1 MSKSL
6 PLFVPDQE
14 GESED
19 LSIWNL
25 PPPPIA
31 YNRVRSI
38 DPSRVNTEA
47 MHLFLRNV
55 PESLLPEVEAPKVT
69 WENMSPLLRAVV
81 SSGPTLSPNV
91 SRELTDPPT
100 KKQKLHDEIT
110 STQSPDKKPKRIK
123 VIEIHDNDEDEQ
135 IPASP
140 VAIETQE
147 SKNILLVHK
156 YQDELQG
163 LVAQLSTTPD
173 VPRITKKI
181 MQTLQLLHK
190 SHKKLIRHISYDLL
204 TDLMS
209 VLDARV
215 AEALT
220 IDLFVVACADSGDA
234 DWESS
239 GIDFSKLEDLVCAM
253 DAASCMLYVITS
265 PNIDRRLLSEEAID
279 HCVSLLKHVL
289 QRLVFPSL
297 DPVSLNQLLHDM
309 KLTKHPKYHGSL
321 KKKIEKAG
329 LVHVTSAFMETME
342 TLVADLK
349 LQDCWILALS
359 SVLVG
364 AFALEGSQ
372 ATQSNISLLQV
383 RASLMCREI
392 FLHYPP
398 HRSPLLDDIFSVF
411 LKLPTSKRNLR
422 TYSLSHGDS
431 QVQMIS
437 MLLVTLAQSSI
448 QISLDGVRETAKSI
462 VHCFVQKCMKKEEDH
477 DFRQK
482 FENFVDDLLAMMLFP
497 EWPAVEVILMA
508 VSGGLT
514 NLMVQQKSSKLESQ
528 SSLLALHLLGKIC
541 ASIRQVSCEARDN
554 PICEVKRPPALI
566 EFREYAVRTLS
577 SKDIETSPTNI
588 VQMMVLMYLSDAKT
602 HIPVDAEPFHQAKC
616 SFSEDFVSLKANMTV
631 AGSIVRQ
638 LMIALVAKSEL
649 CQHFD
654 QMLMAIMAFL
664 SRGQPTF
671 RARVLKAL
679 GLIVDSDPMLM
690 ADDHF
695 QKAIT
700 VCLMD
705 EATSVRQSA
714 VELVGK
720 YVGMQ
725 PSLFATYY
733 PMLADRL
740 RDKGISVRKSAL
752 KIFRVYLQ
760 STPIEPEASEWI
772 SKALRAL
779 VERIGVASE
788 EESVKETV
796 LTTIQE
802 IWFGAPQ
809 EPNRRKSNTSEATV
823 TPASLKKKSSSNHK
837 ILSVIDV
844 VHHVSNSEWIVSLI
858 TRLMKKND
866 SQINTACAAMV
877 SELMELLLLL
887 EEKQQLKYLSFQDEE
902 AQRVA
907 TFKTLHIICEASP
920 ELVLPYFETLTI
932 YLQPDDSLNK
942 RTQMQILA
950 IATSTITLVFPLLK
964 RFADSKV
971 SKLEADLKKLV
982 LGAPPQVVKPA
993 VKCLATIAES
1003 TNRPPKLLLEILEG
1017 LYVFLVKTETLVKLD
1032 KPISEVPKLLRS
1044 LFVAGLVAGSLDWG
1058 SLQGISNSVLP
1069 QPKLVEM
1076 VYDVY
1081 ARYAK
1086 VPSSHQ
1092 NFNVALRVKT
1102 VQGFGY
1108 LFHRNPRIL
1117 LKAQQ
1122 DNTLKLTILHSDA
1135 NVRTQ
1140 ILASLTELLQ
1150 AEEARLE
1157 KLHETQLSTQSREH
1171 VQGDQ
1176 EGEASYIGSVMQA
1189 QLQNILKAALQKEA
1203 SIRSQAISCLGL
1215 LLTQGLVAPMQCIS
1229 TLVALET
1236 DHIATVRDAAYM
1248 HLVGIHEKFPTMVS
1262 GPAIQGIYS
1271 SYQFQMRAFGKCTV
1285 CDEDGCFLG
1294 RVYRA
1299 CIQGNSSQ
1307 RNSFFNGLLNV
1318 FREKGPIFTAL
1329 ADQKIPPVMALGYLS
1344 YVAQIL
1350 SVLPYDVEDEPLFI
1364 VYTINREV
1372 SLTLGAIQDKMQKV
1386 LGREATFDNMPVSE
1400 PWRPELTTVGHA
1412 AFATALL
1419 IRLKLALKEAYN
1431 LDNEKCQTFQTTKS
1445 TKANEVPVTR
1455 AKENIVLDLN
1465 DMLAE
1470 EDVKNG
1476 WMHLT
1481 WLGNAAK
1488 TDQAQ
1493 LDFDFENPQ
1502 MKKKPKSKRCRKR
1515 KEKKDEED
1523 EEPVDE
1529 VF

>member
-1 MSKSL
+1 
-6 PLFVPDQE
+6 
-14 GESED
+14 
-19 LSIWNL
+19 
-25 PPPPIA
+25 
-31 YNRVRSI
+31 
-38 DPSRVNTEA
+38 
-47 MHLFLRNV
+47 
-55 PESLLPEVEAPKVT
+55 
-69 WENMSPLLRAVV
+69 
-81 SSGPTLSPNV
+81 
-91 SRELTDPPT
+91 
-100 KKQKLHDEIT
+100 
-110 STQSPDKKPKRIK
+110 
-123 VIEIHDNDEDEQ
+123 
-135 IPASP
+135 
-140 VAIETQE
+140 
-147 SKNILLVHK
+147 
-156 YQDELQG
+156 
-163 LVAQLSTTPD
+163 
-173 VPRITKKI
+173 
-181 MQTLQLLHK
+181 
-190 SHKKLIRHISYDLL
+190 
-204 TDLMS
+204 
-209 VLDARV
+209 
-215 AEALT
+215 
-220 IDLFVVACADSGDA
+220 
-234 DWESS
+234 
-239 GIDFSKLEDLVCAM
+239 
-253 DAASCMLYVITS
+253 
-265 PNIDRRLLSEEAID
+265 
-279 HCVSLLKHVL
+279 
-289 QRLVFPSL
+289 
-297 DPVSLNQLLHDM
+297 
-309 KLTKHPKYHGSL
+309 
-321 KKKIEKAG
+321 
-329 LVHVTSAFMETME
+329 
-342 TLVADLK
+342 
-349 LQDCWILALS
+349 
-359 SVLVG
+359 
-364 AFALEGSQ
+364 
-372 ATQSNISLLQV
+372 
-383 RASLMCREI
+383 
-392 FLHYPP
+392 
-398 HRSPLLDDIFSVF
+398 
-411 LKLPTSKRNLR
+411 
-422 TYSLSHGDS
+422 
-431 QVQMIS
+431 
-437 MLLVTLAQSSI
+437 
-448 QISLDGVRETAKSI
+448 
-462 VHCFVQKCMKKEEDH
+462 
-477 DFRQK
+477 
-482 FENFVDDLLAMMLFP
+482 
-497 EWPAVEVILMA
+497 
-508 VSGGLT
+508 
-514 NLMVQQKSSKLESQ
+514 
-528 SSLLALHLLGKIC
+528 
-541 ASIRQVSCEARDN
+541 
-554 PICEVKRPPALI
+554 
-566 EFREYAVRTLS
+566 
-577 SKDIETSPTNI
+577 
-588 VQMMVLMYLSDAKT
+588 
-602 HIPVDAEPFHQAKC
+602 
-616 SFSEDFVSLKANMTV
+616 
-631 AGSIVRQ
+631 
-638 LMIALVAKSEL
+638 
-649 CQHFD
+649 
-654 QMLMAIMAFL
+654 
-664 SRGQPTF
+664 
-671 RARVLKAL
+671 
-679 GLIVDSDPMLM
+679 
-690 ADDHF
+690 
-695 QKAIT
+695 
-700 VCLMD
+700 
-705 EATSVRQSA
+705 
-714 VELVGK
+714 
-720 YVGMQ
+720 
-725 PSLFATYY
+725 
-733 PMLADRL
+733 MLADRL

-1102 VQGFGY
+1102 
-1108 LFHRNPRIL
+1108 
-1117 LKAQQ
+1117 AQQ

-1189 QLQNILKAALQKEA
+1189 QLQNILKVALQKEA

-1215 LLTQGLVAPMQCIS
+1215 LLTQGLKQIMY
-1229 TLVALET
+1229 
-1236 DHIATVRDAAYM
+1236 HIATVRDAAYM

-1285 CDEDGCFLG
+1285 CDEDGVCFLG

>member
-1 MSKSL
+1 
-6 PLFVPDQE
+6 
-14 GESED
+14 
-19 LSIWNL
+19 
-25 PPPPIA
+25 
-31 YNRVRSI
+31 
-38 DPSRVNTEA
+38 
-47 MHLFLRNV
+47 
-55 PESLLPEVEAPKVT
+55 
-69 WENMSPLLRAVV
+69 
-81 SSGPTLSPNV
+81 
-91 SRELTDPPT
+91 
-100 KKQKLHDEIT
+100 
-110 STQSPDKKPKRIK
+110 
-123 VIEIHDNDEDEQ
+123 
-135 IPASP
+135 
-140 VAIETQE
+140 
-147 SKNILLVHK
+147 
-156 YQDELQG
+156 
-163 LVAQLSTTPD
+163 
-173 VPRITKKI
+173 
-181 MQTLQLLHK
+181 
-190 SHKKLIRHISYDLL
+190 
-204 TDLMS
+204 
-209 VLDARV
+209 
-215 AEALT
+215 
-220 IDLFVVACADSGDA
+220 
-234 DWESS
+234 
-239 GIDFSKLEDLVCAM
+239 
-253 DAASCMLYVITS
+253 
-265 PNIDRRLLSEEAID
+265 
-279 HCVSLLKHVL
+279 
-289 QRLVFPSL
+289 
-297 DPVSLNQLLHDM
+297 
-309 KLTKHPKYHGSL
+309 
-321 KKKIEKAG
+321 
-329 LVHVTSAFMETME
+329 
-342 TLVADLK
+342 
-349 LQDCWILALS
+349 
-359 SVLVG
+359 
-364 AFALEGSQ
+364 
-372 ATQSNISLLQV
+372 
-383 RASLMCREI
+383 
-392 FLHYPP
+392 
-398 HRSPLLDDIFSVF
+398 
-411 LKLPTSKRNLR
+411 
-422 TYSLSHGDS
+422 
-431 QVQMIS
+431 
-437 MLLVTLAQSSI
+437 
-448 QISLDGVRETAKSI
+448 
-462 VHCFVQKCMKKEEDH
+462 
-477 DFRQK
+477 
-482 FENFVDDLLAMMLFP
+482 
-497 EWPAVEVILMA
+497 
-508 VSGGLT
+508 
-514 NLMVQQKSSKLESQ
+514 
-528 SSLLALHLLGKIC
+528 
-541 ASIRQVSCEARDN
+541 
-554 PICEVKRPPALI
+554 
-566 EFREYAVRTLS
+566 
-577 SKDIETSPTNI
+577 
-588 VQMMVLMYLSDAKT
+588 
-602 HIPVDAEPFHQAKC
+602 
-616 SFSEDFVSLKANMTV
+616 
-631 AGSIVRQ
+631 
-638 LMIALVAKSEL
+638 
-649 CQHFD
+649 
-654 QMLMAIMAFL
+654 
-664 SRGQPTF
+664 
-671 RARVLKAL
+671 
-679 GLIVDSDPMLM
+679 
-690 ADDHF
+690 
-695 QKAIT
+695 
-700 VCLMD
+700 
-705 EATSVRQSA
+705 
-714 VELVGK
+714 
-720 YVGMQ
+720 
-725 PSLFATYY
+725 
-733 PMLADRL
+733 MLADRL

-950 IATSTITLVFPLLK
+950 IATT
-964 RFADSKV
+964 DSKV

-1102 VQGFGY
+1102 
-1108 LFHRNPRIL
+1108 
-1117 LKAQQ
+1117 AQQ

-1215 LLTQGLVAPMQCIS
+1215 LLTQGLKQIMY
-1229 TLVALET
+1229 
-1236 DHIATVRDAAYM
+1236 HIATVRDAAYM

-1285 CDEDGCFLG
+1285 CDEDGVCFLG

>member
-1 MSKSL
+1 
-6 PLFVPDQE
+6 
-14 GESED
+14 
-19 LSIWNL
+19 
-25 PPPPIA
+25 
-31 YNRVRSI
+31 
-38 DPSRVNTEA
+38 
-47 MHLFLRNV
+47 
-55 PESLLPEVEAPKVT
+55 
-69 WENMSPLLRAVV
+69 
-81 SSGPTLSPNV
+81 
-91 SRELTDPPT
+91 
-100 KKQKLHDEIT
+100 
-110 STQSPDKKPKRIK
+110 
-123 VIEIHDNDEDEQ
+123 
-135 IPASP
+135 
-140 VAIETQE
+140 
-147 SKNILLVHK
+147 
-156 YQDELQG
+156 
-163 LVAQLSTTPD
+163 
-173 VPRITKKI
+173 
-181 MQTLQLLHK
+181 
-190 SHKKLIRHISYDLL
+190 
-204 TDLMS
+204 
-209 VLDARV
+209 
-215 AEALT
+215 
-220 IDLFVVACADSGDA
+220 
-234 DWESS
+234 
-239 GIDFSKLEDLVCAM
+239 
-253 DAASCMLYVITS
+253 
-265 PNIDRRLLSEEAID
+265 
-279 HCVSLLKHVL
+279 
-289 QRLVFPSL
+289 
-297 DPVSLNQLLHDM
+297 
-309 KLTKHPKYHGSL
+309 
-321 KKKIEKAG
+321 
-329 LVHVTSAFMETME
+329 
-342 TLVADLK
+342 
-349 LQDCWILALS
+349 
-359 SVLVG
+359 
-364 AFALEGSQ
+364 
-372 ATQSNISLLQV
+372 
-383 RASLMCREI
+383 
-392 FLHYPP
+392 
-398 HRSPLLDDIFSVF
+398 
-411 LKLPTSKRNLR
+411 
-422 TYSLSHGDS
+422 
-431 QVQMIS
+431 
-437 MLLVTLAQSSI
+437 
-448 QISLDGVRETAKSI
+448 
-462 VHCFVQKCMKKEEDH
+462 
-477 DFRQK
+477 
-482 FENFVDDLLAMMLFP
+482 
-497 EWPAVEVILMA
+497 
-508 VSGGLT
+508 
-514 NLMVQQKSSKLESQ
+514 
-528 SSLLALHLLGKIC
+528 
-541 ASIRQVSCEARDN
+541 
-554 PICEVKRPPALI
+554 
-566 EFREYAVRTLS
+566 
-577 SKDIETSPTNI
+577 
-588 VQMMVLMYLSDAKT
+588 
-602 HIPVDAEPFHQAKC
+602 
-616 SFSEDFVSLKANMTV
+616 
-631 AGSIVRQ
+631 
-638 LMIALVAKSEL
+638 
-649 CQHFD
+649 
-654 QMLMAIMAFL
+654 
-664 SRGQPTF
+664 
-671 RARVLKAL
+671 
-679 GLIVDSDPMLM
+679 
-690 ADDHF
+690 
-695 QKAIT
+695 
-700 VCLMD
+700 
-705 EATSVRQSA
+705 
-714 VELVGK
+714 
-720 YVGMQ
+720 
-725 PSLFATYY
+725 
-733 PMLADRL
+733 MLADRL

-1102 VQGFGY
+1102 
-1108 LFHRNPRIL
+1108 
-1117 LKAQQ
+1117 AQQ

-1189 QLQNILKAALQKEA
+1189 QLQNILKVALQKEA

-1285 CDEDGCFLG
+1285 CDEDGVCFLG
-1294 RVYRA
+1294 
-1299 CIQGNSSQ
+1299 
-1307 RNSFFNGLLNV
+1307 
-1318 FREKGPIFTAL
+1318 P
-1329 ADQKIPPVMALGYLS
+1329 
-1344 YVAQIL
+1344 
-1350 SVLPYDVEDEPLFI
+1350 
-1364 VYTINREV
+1364 
-1372 SLTLGAIQDKMQKV
+1372 
-1386 LGREATFDNMPVSE
+1386 
-1400 PWRPELTTVGHA
+1400 
-1412 AFATALL
+1412 FATALL

>member
-1 MSKSL
+1 
-6 PLFVPDQE
+6 
-14 GESED
+14 
-19 LSIWNL
+19 
-25 PPPPIA
+25 
-31 YNRVRSI
+31 
-38 DPSRVNTEA
+38 
-47 MHLFLRNV
+47 
-55 PESLLPEVEAPKVT
+55 
-69 WENMSPLLRAVV
+69 
-81 SSGPTLSPNV
+81 
-91 SRELTDPPT
+91 
-100 KKQKLHDEIT
+100 
-110 STQSPDKKPKRIK
+110 
-123 VIEIHDNDEDEQ
+123 
-135 IPASP
+135 
-140 VAIETQE
+140 
-147 SKNILLVHK
+147 
-156 YQDELQG
+156 
-163 LVAQLSTTPD
+163 
-173 VPRITKKI
+173 
-181 MQTLQLLHK
+181 
-190 SHKKLIRHISYDLL
+190 
-204 TDLMS
+204 
-209 VLDARV
+209 
-215 AEALT
+215 
-220 IDLFVVACADSGDA
+220 
-234 DWESS
+234 
-239 GIDFSKLEDLVCAM
+239 
-253 DAASCMLYVITS
+253 
-265 PNIDRRLLSEEAID
+265 
-279 HCVSLLKHVL
+279 
-289 QRLVFPSL
+289 
-297 DPVSLNQLLHDM
+297 
-309 KLTKHPKYHGSL
+309 
-321 KKKIEKAG
+321 
-329 LVHVTSAFMETME
+329 
-342 TLVADLK
+342 
-349 LQDCWILALS
+349 
-359 SVLVG
+359 
-364 AFALEGSQ
+364 
-372 ATQSNISLLQV
+372 
-383 RASLMCREI
+383 
-392 FLHYPP
+392 
-398 HRSPLLDDIFSVF
+398 
-411 LKLPTSKRNLR
+411 
-422 TYSLSHGDS
+422 
-431 QVQMIS
+431 
-437 MLLVTLAQSSI
+437 
-448 QISLDGVRETAKSI
+448 
-462 VHCFVQKCMKKEEDH
+462 
-477 DFRQK
+477 
-482 FENFVDDLLAMMLFP
+482 
-497 EWPAVEVILMA
+497 
-508 VSGGLT
+508 
-514 NLMVQQKSSKLESQ
+514 
-528 SSLLALHLLGKIC
+528 
-541 ASIRQVSCEARDN
+541 
-554 PICEVKRPPALI
+554 
-566 EFREYAVRTLS
+566 
-577 SKDIETSPTNI
+577 
-588 VQMMVLMYLSDAKT
+588 
-602 HIPVDAEPFHQAKC
+602 
-616 SFSEDFVSLKANMTV
+616 
-631 AGSIVRQ
+631 
-638 LMIALVAKSEL
+638 
-649 CQHFD
+649 
-654 QMLMAIMAFL
+654 
-664 SRGQPTF
+664 
-671 RARVLKAL
+671 
-679 GLIVDSDPMLM
+679 
-690 ADDHF
+690 
-695 QKAIT
+695 
-700 VCLMD
+700 
-705 EATSVRQSA
+705 
-714 VELVGK
+714 
-720 YVGMQ
+720 
-725 PSLFATYY
+725 
-733 PMLADRL
+733 MLADRL

-950 IATSTITLVFPLLK
+950 IATT
-964 RFADSKV
+964 DSKV

-993 VKCLATIAES
+993 
-1003 TNRPPKLLLEILEG
+1003 
-1017 LYVFLVKTETLVKLD
+1017 
-1032 KPISEVPKLLRS
+1032 
-1044 LFVAGLVAGSLDWG
+1044 
-1058 SLQGISNSVLP
+1058 
-1069 QPKLVEM
+1069 
-1076 VYDVY
+1076 
-1081 ARYAK
+1081 
-1086 VPSSHQ
+1086 
-1092 NFNVALRVKT
+1092 
-1102 VQGFGY
+1102 
-1108 LFHRNPRIL
+1108 
-1117 LKAQQ
+1117 AQQ

-1215 LLTQGLVAPMQCIS
+1215 LLTQGLKQIMY
-1229 TLVALET
+1229 
-1236 DHIATVRDAAYM
+1236 HIATVRDAAYM

-1285 CDEDGCFLG
+1285 CDEDGVCFLG

>member
-1 MSKSL
+1 
-6 PLFVPDQE
+6 
-14 GESED
+14 
-19 LSIWNL
+19 
-25 PPPPIA
+25 
-31 YNRVRSI
+31 
-38 DPSRVNTEA
+38 
-47 MHLFLRNV
+47 
-55 PESLLPEVEAPKVT
+55 
-69 WENMSPLLRAVV
+69 
-81 SSGPTLSPNV
+81 
-91 SRELTDPPT
+91 
-100 KKQKLHDEIT
+100 
-110 STQSPDKKPKRIK
+110 
-123 VIEIHDNDEDEQ
+123 
-135 IPASP
+135 
-140 VAIETQE
+140 
-147 SKNILLVHK
+147 
-156 YQDELQG
+156 
-163 LVAQLSTTPD
+163 
-173 VPRITKKI
+173 
-181 MQTLQLLHK
+181 
-190 SHKKLIRHISYDLL
+190 
-204 TDLMS
+204 
-209 VLDARV
+209 
-215 AEALT
+215 
-220 IDLFVVACADSGDA
+220 
-234 DWESS
+234 
-239 GIDFSKLEDLVCAM
+239 
-253 DAASCMLYVITS
+253 
-265 PNIDRRLLSEEAID
+265 
-279 HCVSLLKHVL
+279 
-289 QRLVFPSL
+289 
-297 DPVSLNQLLHDM
+297 
-309 KLTKHPKYHGSL
+309 
-321 KKKIEKAG
+321 
-329 LVHVTSAFMETME
+329 
-342 TLVADLK
+342 
-349 LQDCWILALS
+349 
-359 SVLVG
+359 
-364 AFALEGSQ
+364 
-372 ATQSNISLLQV
+372 
-383 RASLMCREI
+383 
-392 FLHYPP
+392 
-398 HRSPLLDDIFSVF
+398 
-411 LKLPTSKRNLR
+411 
-422 TYSLSHGDS
+422 
-431 QVQMIS
+431 
-437 MLLVTLAQSSI
+437 
-448 QISLDGVRETAKSI
+448 
-462 VHCFVQKCMKKEEDH
+462 
-477 DFRQK
+477 
-482 FENFVDDLLAMMLFP
+482 
-497 EWPAVEVILMA
+497 
-508 VSGGLT
+508 
-514 NLMVQQKSSKLESQ
+514 
-528 SSLLALHLLGKIC
+528 
-541 ASIRQVSCEARDN
+541 
-554 PICEVKRPPALI
+554 
-566 EFREYAVRTLS
+566 
-577 SKDIETSPTNI
+577 
-588 VQMMVLMYLSDAKT
+588 
-602 HIPVDAEPFHQAKC
+602 
-616 SFSEDFVSLKANMTV
+616 
-631 AGSIVRQ
+631 
-638 LMIALVAKSEL
+638 
-649 CQHFD
+649 
-654 QMLMAIMAFL
+654 
-664 SRGQPTF
+664 
-671 RARVLKAL
+671 
-679 GLIVDSDPMLM
+679 
-690 ADDHF
+690 
-695 QKAIT
+695 
-700 VCLMD
+700 
-705 EATSVRQSA
+705 
-714 VELVGK
+714 
-720 YVGMQ
+720 
-725 PSLFATYY
+725 
-733 PMLADRL
+733 MLADRL

-993 VKCLATIAES
+993 
-1003 TNRPPKLLLEILEG
+1003 
-1017 LYVFLVKTETLVKLD
+1017 
-1032 KPISEVPKLLRS
+1032 
-1044 LFVAGLVAGSLDWG
+1044 
-1058 SLQGISNSVLP
+1058 
-1069 QPKLVEM
+1069 
-1076 VYDVY
+1076 
-1081 ARYAK
+1081 
-1086 VPSSHQ
+1086 
-1092 NFNVALRVKT
+1092 
-1102 VQGFGY
+1102 
-1108 LFHRNPRIL
+1108 
-1117 LKAQQ
+1117 AQQ

-1215 LLTQGLVAPMQCIS
+1215 LLTQGLKQIMY
-1229 TLVALET
+1229 
-1236 DHIATVRDAAYM
+1236 HIATVRDAAYM

-1285 CDEDGCFLG
+1285 CDEDGVCFLG

>member
-1 MSKSL
+1 
-6 PLFVPDQE
+6 
-14 GESED
+14 
-19 LSIWNL
+19 
-25 PPPPIA
+25 
-31 YNRVRSI
+31 
-38 DPSRVNTEA
+38 
-47 MHLFLRNV
+47 
-55 PESLLPEVEAPKVT
+55 
-69 WENMSPLLRAVV
+69 
-81 SSGPTLSPNV
+81 
-91 SRELTDPPT
+91 
-100 KKQKLHDEIT
+100 
-110 STQSPDKKPKRIK
+110 
-123 VIEIHDNDEDEQ
+123 
-135 IPASP
+135 
-140 VAIETQE
+140 
-147 SKNILLVHK
+147 
-156 YQDELQG
+156 
-163 LVAQLSTTPD
+163 
-173 VPRITKKI
+173 
-181 MQTLQLLHK
+181 
-190 SHKKLIRHISYDLL
+190 
-204 TDLMS
+204 
-209 VLDARV
+209 
-215 AEALT
+215 
-220 IDLFVVACADSGDA
+220 
-234 DWESS
+234 
-239 GIDFSKLEDLVCAM
+239 
-253 DAASCMLYVITS
+253 
-265 PNIDRRLLSEEAID
+265 
-279 HCVSLLKHVL
+279 
-289 QRLVFPSL
+289 
-297 DPVSLNQLLHDM
+297 
-309 KLTKHPKYHGSL
+309 
-321 KKKIEKAG
+321 
-329 LVHVTSAFMETME
+329 
-342 TLVADLK
+342 
-349 LQDCWILALS
+349 
-359 SVLVG
+359 
-364 AFALEGSQ
+364 
-372 ATQSNISLLQV
+372 
-383 RASLMCREI
+383 
-392 FLHYPP
+392 
-398 HRSPLLDDIFSVF
+398 
-411 LKLPTSKRNLR
+411 
-422 TYSLSHGDS
+422 
-431 QVQMIS
+431 
-437 MLLVTLAQSSI
+437 
-448 QISLDGVRETAKSI
+448 
-462 VHCFVQKCMKKEEDH
+462 
-477 DFRQK
+477 
-482 FENFVDDLLAMMLFP
+482 
-497 EWPAVEVILMA
+497 
-508 VSGGLT
+508 
-514 NLMVQQKSSKLESQ
+514 
-528 SSLLALHLLGKIC
+528 
-541 ASIRQVSCEARDN
+541 
-554 PICEVKRPPALI
+554 
-566 EFREYAVRTLS
+566 
-577 SKDIETSPTNI
+577 
-588 VQMMVLMYLSDAKT
+588 
-602 HIPVDAEPFHQAKC
+602 
-616 SFSEDFVSLKANMTV
+616 
-631 AGSIVRQ
+631 
-638 LMIALVAKSEL
+638 
-649 CQHFD
+649 
-654 QMLMAIMAFL
+654 
-664 SRGQPTF
+664 
-671 RARVLKAL
+671 
-679 GLIVDSDPMLM
+679 
-690 ADDHF
+690 
-695 QKAIT
+695 
-700 VCLMD
+700 
-705 EATSVRQSA
+705 
-714 VELVGK
+714 
-720 YVGMQ
+720 
-725 PSLFATYY
+725 
-733 PMLADRL
+733 MLADRL

-950 IATSTITLVFPLLK
+950 IATT
-964 RFADSKV
+964 DSKV

-1102 VQGFGY
+1102 
-1108 LFHRNPRIL
+1108 
-1117 LKAQQ
+1117 AQQ

-1189 QLQNILKAALQKEA
+1189 QLQNILKVALQKEA

-1215 LLTQGLVAPMQCIS
+1215 LLTQGLKQIMY
-1229 TLVALET
+1229 
-1236 DHIATVRDAAYM
+1236 HIATVRDAAYM

-1285 CDEDGCFLG
+1285 CDEDGVCFLG